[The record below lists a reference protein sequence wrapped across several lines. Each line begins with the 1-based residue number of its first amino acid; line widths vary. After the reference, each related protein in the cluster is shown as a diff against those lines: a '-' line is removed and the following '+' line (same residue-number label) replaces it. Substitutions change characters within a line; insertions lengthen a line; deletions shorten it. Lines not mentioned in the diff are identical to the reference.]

1 VEPIRIG
8 LCGLG
13 TVGQGVID
21 LLRRNQA
28 SIERQAGRPV
38 ELARVASR
46 TAKPLV
52 DLGGATFTTDVFDV
66 VRDPSVDIVIEM
78 IGGDAVA
85 AELFRESIRQGK
97 HFVTANK
104 AMIAVHGDEL
114 LPLAFEAGISVG
126 FEAAV
131 GGGIPI
137 IKTVREALAANS
149 VNWIAGIINGT
160 SNFVL
165 SSMAGKGASFEDA
178 LTEAQALGYA
188 EADTTFDVEGVDAAH
203 KLAILAALAFD
214 ATISFSSVYT
224 EGISALSV
232 EDIDYATRLGYRI
245 KHLGIARRSQH
256 GIETRVHPVLIPEGR
271 LLAKV
276 DGVMNAIVVNSD
288 AVGSTLYYGP
298 GAGALPTAS
307 SVLADVIDIACNRGI
322 RPVGLP
328 ENGARLGI
336 ADIET
341 AYYLR
346 IPAVDQPGVLAQV
359 AQILSQNAI
368 SIEAVIQREQ
378 AIRTTGATA
387 WVPVVILTH
396 RVRESAMTQA
406 LDTIQALPEVVG
418 QITRIRVEPLDEHA

>member
-13 TVGQGVID
+13 TVGQGVIA
-21 LLRRNQA
+21 LLKRNEA
-28 SIERQAGRPV
+28 SIERQAGRPIR
-38 ELARVASR
+38 LTRVASR

-52 DLGGATFTTDVFDV
+52 ELGSATFGTDIFELA
-66 VRDPSVDIVIEM
+66 RDPEVDIVVEL
-78 IGGDAVA
+78 IGGDSAS
-85 AELFRESIRQGK
+85 AELFGEAIRQRK

-104 AMIAVHGDEL
+104 AMIAMYGDEL
-114 LPLAFEAGISVG
+114 LLQAYAAGIGVG

-149 VNWIAGIINGT
+149 INWIAGIINGT
-160 SNFVL
+160 SNFIL
-165 SSMAGKGASFEDA
+165 SAMAGKGASFDDA

-188 EADTTFDVEGVDAAH
+188 EADPTFDVEGVDAAH
-203 KLAILAALAFD
+203 KIAILAALAFD
-214 ATISFSSVYT
+214 TSISFPSVYT
-224 EGISALSV
+224 EGISALTA
-232 EDIDYATRLGYRI
+232 EDIDYAARLGYRV
-245 KHLGIARRSQH
+245 KHLGIARRSQQ

-276 DGVMNAIVVNSD
+276 DGVMNAIVVNTD
-288 AVGSTLYYGP
+288 AIGSSLYYGP

-307 SVLADVIDIACNRGI
+307 SVLADVIDIARNRGM
-322 RPVGLP
+322 RAVGIP
-328 ENGARLGI
+328 DNGGRLGI

-359 AQILSQNAI
+359 AQILSQHAI

-378 AIRTTGATA
+378 AIRMTGATS

-396 RVRESAMTQA
+396 RVRESAMNQA
-406 LDTIQALPEVVG
+406 LETIQALPEVVG
-418 QITRIRVEPLDEHA
+418 QIARIRVEPLDEHA